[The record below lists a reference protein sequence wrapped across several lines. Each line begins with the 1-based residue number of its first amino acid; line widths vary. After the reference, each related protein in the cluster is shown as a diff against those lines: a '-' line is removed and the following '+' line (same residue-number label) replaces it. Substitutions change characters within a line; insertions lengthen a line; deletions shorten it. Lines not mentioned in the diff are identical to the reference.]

1 MCIRDSIDAGAQITL
16 KNRDM
21 DTFRAG
27 IELAKSKGWTSI
39 EVGGSQRY
47 RQASWLEGRLEGLEV
62 QGYEPTAKDLAAL
75 EQRVANQALQKSIE
89 EGRPGVVAKSLDDA
103 KGKALTFKKDLV
115 APNLQSGSYSGRV
128 LAATSHHVLVTVDGR
143 ANTAT
148 VIEKA
153 MLKDV
158 KYREGELLN
167 VQFKNG
173 EVVPGRAQGHG
184 AKAKR

>member
-1 MCIRDSIDAGAQITL
+1 MY
-16 KNRDM
+16 K
-21 DTFRAG
+21 
-27 IELAKSKGWTSI
+27 
-39 EVGGSQRY
+39 
-47 RQASWLEGRLEGLEV
+47 RQ
-62 QGYEPTAKDLAAL
+62 Q
-75 EQRVANQALQKSIE
+75 IE
-89 EGRPGVVAKSLDDA
+89 EGRPGGVAKSLDDA

-173 EVVPGRAQGHG
+173 EVVPGLSLIHIFFRLAENVDRSDLSELDTARFIAGIVAAGQMKKHELAAHFGKKPAWVTRYLAFADDANYQKWVKPG
-184 AKAKR
+184 YIRKAWILSLIHI